1 MTGPGNDNPGVVA
14 RPPLIFLGCLIAG
27 FAVDWFSPLSAF
39 DAPGSYAYG
48 GLLLGAGIVLMA
60 WGVTTFGRAG
70 TNIPTNRPSITV
82 VSNGPYGFSRNPIYI
97 GMFLIY
103 AGIAVLADNPWLLI
117 LVVPLYFIMRYGV
130 IAREERYLEGK
141 FGEAY
146 LAYKRR
152 VRRWL

>member
-1 MTGPGNDNPGVVA
+1 MAEQGNDNPGVVA
-14 RPPLIFLGCLIAG
+14 RPPLVFLAFLIVG
-27 FAVDWFSPLSAF
+27 FAIDWFWPLSVF
-39 DAPGSYAYG
+39 DPPGSYAYG
-48 GLLLGAGIVLMA
+48 GLLVGAGVVLMA
-60 WGVTTFGRAG
+60 WGVTAFGRAG
-70 TNIPTNRPSITV
+70 TNIPTNRPSTTV
-82 VSNGPYGFSRNPIYI
+82 VSNGPYNFSRNPIYI

-117 LVVPLYFIMRYGV
+117 LAVPLYFIMHYGV

-141 FGEAY
+141 FGEPY